1 MAYPK
6 NCPKCGR
13 PMHSFWCLHC
23 GYMVNGEVITKE
35 SKNPSASDLEIYLGD
50 RFEEWVV
57 KNSNISKDGYSDLCD
72 KKIFWRLL
80 DWRGDKYIEG
90 YRPLSSSSPDLLME
104 CVTTTSTIH
113 EVGDIIAVECKW
125 RSKIGFYL
133 DIKDIEKYE
142 GYMNSNLLNRPIKNL
157 FYVFGFGWCG
167 DSPESVYVVPAR
179 ELYDYDKDTCRITFP
194 IKETEKE
201 KMGRLERFKKK
212 DNRCLLYIK

>member
-1 MAYPK
+1 M
-6 NCPKCGR
+6 
-13 PMHSFWCLHC
+13 
-23 GYMVNGEVITKE
+23 
-35 SKNPSASDLEIYLGD
+35 
-50 RFEEWVV
+50 

>member
-1 MAYPK
+1 MAMKILNQFIDDFVGVFQY
-6 NCPKCGR
+6 R
-13 PMHSFWCLHC
+13 FMDTFQ
-23 GYMVNGEVITKE
+23 YFKE
-35 SKNPSASDLEIYLGD
+35 RKKSKYLGD

-179 ELYDYDKDTCRITFP
+179 EYPPFS
-194 IKETEKE
+194 
-201 KMGRLERFKKK
+201 F
-212 DNRCLLYIK
+212 

>member
-1 MAYPK
+1 MAMKILNQFIDDFVGVFQY
-6 NCPKCGR
+6 R
-13 PMHSFWCLHC
+13 FMDTFQ
-23 GYMVNGEVITKE
+23 YFKE
-35 SKNPSASDLEIYLGD
+35 RKKSKYLGD

-57 KNSNISKDGYSDLCD
+57 KNSNISKEGYPDLCD
-72 KKIFWRLL
+72 KKTFWRLL

-142 GYMNSNLLNRPIKNL
+142 RYMNSNLLNRPIKNL

-167 DSPESVYVVPAR
+167 DGPESVYVGIFLKIPV
-179 ELYDYDKDTCRITFP
+179 E
-194 IKETEKE
+194 
-201 KMGRLERFKKK
+201 
-212 DNRCLLYIK
+212 